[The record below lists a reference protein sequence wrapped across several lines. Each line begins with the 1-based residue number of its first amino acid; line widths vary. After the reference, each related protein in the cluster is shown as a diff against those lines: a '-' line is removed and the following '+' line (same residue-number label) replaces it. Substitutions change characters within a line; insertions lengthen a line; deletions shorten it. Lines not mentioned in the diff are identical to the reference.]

1 MKPLLS
7 LLIVTL
13 CLGVPVEAAQ
23 NKNQNKEKEKEAEKK
38 KEKEER
44 ARKRAAIEAIVT
56 PKDKNRD
63 GSLTKDEYL
72 SDETDK
78 EAAGKRFD
86 QYNKNGDR
94 YLTKGEIEDSLGG

>member
-13 CLGVPVEAAQ
+13 SLGVPVEAAQ
-23 NKNQNKEKEKEAEKK
+23 NNNKGKAKEAEKK

-44 ARKRAAIEAIVT
+44 ARKRDAIEAIMG

-72 SDETDK
+72 ADESDK

-94 YLTKGEIEDSLGG
+94 YLTKSEIEDSLGG